1 MTDERWDRKR
11 KRRISRTIRASCQ
24 SVTIFPRKINVE
36 KSGGR
41 RKHGREAKTW
51 KGDTFHCDVPCC
63 SKISN
68 QPAKKST
75 YLSNIFSPSNGSL
88 FYLISGRVE
97 EKNRG
102 MIIFYSPLPS
112 PNCLQLRIKCFHGS
126 TRCKLV
132 RPLVDK

>member
-24 SVTIFPRKINVE
+24 SVTIFRRKINVE

-51 KGDTFHCDVPCC
+51 KGDTFCRDVACC

-68 QPAKKST
+68 Q
-75 YLSNIFSPSNGSL
+75 G
-88 FYLISGRVE
+88 
-97 EKNRG
+97 KNPR
-102 MIIFYSPLPS
+102 IYRTYSPLLTGFVLFNFQLSRGEKSRRDYFLFASSTPQLS
-112 PNCLQLRIKCFHGS
+112 PTTNKMFPRIDALQARS
-126 TRCKLV
+126 SSR
-132 RPLVDK
+132 R